1 MKKSFITFVGLA
13 ALAPVWAQ
21 DANVLEASASVQED
35 AASRRVAFQERQA
48 LAEVPRLIEQFN
60 LLAENQDQLG
70 ARLVKVEAG
79 SGDSAELRAEIEQ
92 LRAEVAELR
101 AAVRRDQDA
110 MRREIVDDLTRRL
123 NDITKQMQQNQAQAL
138 AQIQARAEAALQA
151 AEASAKAA
159 REQAEYTKRVASRP
173 PAPAPAA
180 PSSPAARPAAPARPA
195 YSAYY
200 EHVVE
205 AGQTLSFIAKGY
217 DTTVPKI
224 LAANPGLSAAKL
236 RVGQKLIIP
245 AEEQQPAP
253 QKPAPKKRK

>member
-1 MKKSFITFVGLA
+1 MKKTFITLFGLA
-13 ALAPVWAQ
+13 ALAPAWSQ
-21 DANVLEASASVQED
+21 D
-35 AASRRVAFQERQA
+35 AASARLAYQDRQT
-48 LAEVPRLIEQFN
+48 LAEVPRLVQQFDV
-60 LLAENQDQLG
+60 LVENQEQIA
-70 ARLVKVEAG
+70 ARLVKVESG
-79 SGDSAELRAEIEQ
+79 SGDTAELRAEIDK
-92 LRAEVAELR
+92 LRGEIAELR

-123 NDITKQMQQNQAQAL
+123 TGIAQQMQQNQAQSL
-138 AQIQARAEAALQA
+138 AQTQARAESALHA
-151 AEASAKAA
+151 AEAAAKAA

-180 PSSPAARPAAPARPA
+180 PTSPAARPAAPARPA

-245 AEEQQPAP
+245 AEETQQA
-253 QKPAPKKRK
+253 APKKK

>member
-1 MKKSFITFVGLA
+1 MKKSFITLVGLA
-13 ALAPVWAQ
+13 ALVPVWAQ
-21 DANVLEASASVQED
+21 DANVQEASASARMAYQD
-35 AASRRVAFQERQA
+35 RQS

-60 LLAENQDQLG
+60 QLAENQDQLG

-79 SGDSAELRAEIEQ
+79 SGDSAELRAEIEK

-110 MRREIVDDLTRRL
+110 MRREIVEDLTRRL

-138 AQIQARAEAALQA
+138 AQVQARAEAALQA

-173 PAPAPAA
+173 PAPAPAPRASGGAA
-180 PSSPAARPAAPARPA
+180 PAKPAAPAYTGP
-195 YSAYY
+195 YY

-205 AGQTLSFIAKGY
+205 PGQTLSFIAKGFE
-217 DTTVPKI
+217 TSVQKI
-224 LAANPGLSAAKL
+224 LDANPGLKANNL

-245 AEEQQPAP
+245 AEDAQA
-253 QKPAPKKRK
+253 APKKK

>member
-1 MKKSFITFVGLA
+1 MKKSFITLVGLA
-13 ALAPVWAQ
+13 ALVPVWAQ
-21 DANVLEASASVQED
+21 DANVQEASASARMAYQD
-35 AASRRVAFQERQA
+35 RQS

-60 LLAENQDQLG
+60 QLAENQDQLG

-79 SGDSAELRAEIEQ
+79 SGDSAELRAEIEK

-173 PAPAPAA
+173 PAPAPAPRASGGAA
-180 PSSPAARPAAPARPA
+180 PAKPAAPAYTGP
-195 YSAYY
+195 YY

-205 AGQTLSFIAKGY
+205 PGQTLSFIAKGFE
-217 DTTVPKI
+217 TSVQKI
-224 LAANPGLSAAKL
+224 LDANPGLKANNL

-245 AEEQQPAP
+245 AEDAQA
-253 QKPAPKKRK
+253 APKKK

>member
-1 MKKSFITFVGLA
+1 MKKTFITLFGLA
-13 ALAPVWAQ
+13 ALAPAWSQ
-21 DANVLEASASVQED
+21 D
-35 AASRRVAFQERQA
+35 AASARLAYQDRQT
-48 LAEVPRLIEQFN
+48 LAEVPRLVQQFDV
-60 LLAENQDQLG
+60 LVENQEQIA
-70 ARLVKVEAG
+70 ARLVKVESG
-79 SGDSAELRAEIEQ
+79 SGDTAELRAEIDK
-92 LRAEVAELR
+92 LRGEIAELR

-123 NDITKQMQQNQAQAL
+123 TGITQQMQQNQAQAL

-180 PSSPAARPAAPARPA
+180 PTSPAARPAAPAKPAAPA

-245 AEEQQPAP
+245 AEEPQQAAP
-253 QKPAPKKRK
+253 QKPAPRKRK

>member
-123 NDITKQMQQNQAQAL
+123 NDITQQMQQNQAQAL

-173 PAPAPAA
+173 PVPAPAPHVSGGTT
-180 PSSPAARPAAPARPA
+180 PARPAAPAYTGP
-195 YSAYY
+195 YY

-205 AGQTLSFIAKGY
+205 AGQSLSFIAKGFE
-217 DTTVPKI
+217 TSVQKI
-224 LAANPGLSAAKL
+224 LDANPGLKANAL

-245 AEEQQPAP
+245 AEDTS
-253 QKPAPKKRK
+253 KKK

>member
-1 MKKSFITFVGLA
+1 MKKTFITLFGLA
-13 ALAPVWAQ
+13 ALAPAWSQ
-21 DANVLEASASVQED
+21 D
-35 AASRRVAFQERQA
+35 AASARLAYQDRQT
-48 LAEVPRLIEQFN
+48 LAEVPRLVQQFDV
-60 LLAENQDQLG
+60 LVENQEQIA
-70 ARLVKVEAG
+70 ARLVKVESG
-79 SGDSAELRAEIEQ
+79 SGDTAELRAEIDK
-92 LRAEVAELR
+92 LRGEIAELR
-101 AAVRRDQDA
+101 AAVRREQDA

-123 NDITKQMQQNQAQAL
+123 TGITQQMQQNQGQAL

>member
-1 MKKSFITFVGLA
+1 MKKTFVTLIGLT

-21 DANVLEASASVQED
+21 DANVLEASASARTAYQD
-35 AASRRVAFQERQA
+35 RQA
-48 LAEVPRLIEQFN
+48 LAEVPRLIQQFEVLNSNQEQI
-60 LLAENQDQLG
+60 A
-70 ARLVKVEAG
+70 ARLVKVETG
-79 SGDSAELRAEIEQ
+79 SGDSAELRAEIEK

-123 NDITKQMQQNQAQAL
+123 NGISQQMQQNQAQAL

-159 REQAEYTKRVASRP
+159 REQADYTKRVASRSA
-173 PAPAPAA
+173 APAPRASGGAA
-180 PSSPAARPAAPARPA
+180 PAKPAAPAYTGP
-195 YSAYY
+195 YY

-205 AGQTLSFIAKGY
+205 PGQPLSFIAKGFE
-217 DTTVPKI
+217 TTVPKI
-224 LAANPGLSAAKL
+224 LAANPGLKANAL

-245 AEEQQPAP
+245 AEDTQQA
-253 QKPAPKKRK
+253 APKKK

>member
-1 MKKSFITFVGLA
+1 MKKLVITLFGLA
-13 ALAPVWAQ
+13 ALAPTWAQ
-21 DANVLEASASVQED
+21 EAGVLEASASARMAYQD
-35 AASRRVAFQERQA
+35 RQA
-48 LAEVPRLIEQFN
+48 LAEVPRLVQQFEVLVNNQEQI
-60 LLAENQDQLG
+60 A
-70 ARLVKVEAG
+70 ARLVKVETD
-79 SGDSAELRAEIEQ
+79 SGDSSELRAEIDK

-123 NDITKQMQQNQAQAL
+123 NDITQQMQQNQAQSL

-180 PSSPAARPAAPARPA
+180 PRASGGAPAKPAAPVYTGP
-195 YSAYY
+195 YY

-205 AGQTLSFIAKGY
+205 PGQTLSFIAKGFE
-217 DTTVPKI
+217 TTVPKI
-224 LAANPGLSAAKL
+224 LAANPGLKANAL
-236 RVGQKLIIP
+236 RPGQKLIIP
-245 AEEQQPAP
+245 AEDVQQA
-253 QKPAPKKRK
+253 APKKK

>member
-1 MKKSFITFVGLA
+1 MKKTFITLFGLA
-13 ALAPVWAQ
+13 ALAPAWSQ
-21 DANVLEASASVQED
+21 D
-35 AASRRVAFQERQA
+35 AASARLAYQDRQT
-48 LAEVPRLIEQFN
+48 LAEVPRLVQQFDV
-60 LLAENQDQLG
+60 LVENQEQIA
-70 ARLVKVEAG
+70 ARLVKVESG
-79 SGDSAELRAEIEQ
+79 SGDTAELRAEIDK
-92 LRAEVAELR
+92 LRGEIAELR
-101 AAVRRDQDA
+101 AAVRREQDA

-123 NDITKQMQQNQAQAL
+123 TGITQQMQQNQAQAL

-180 PSSPAARPAAPARPA
+180 PTSTAARPAAPARPA

-224 LAANPGLSAAKL
+224 LAANPGLNAAKL

-245 AEEQQPAP
+245 AEEPQQAAP
-253 QKPAPKKRK
+253 QKPAPRKRK

>member
-1 MKKSFITFVGLA
+1 MKKTFITLFGLA
-13 ALAPVWAQ
+13 ALAPAWSQ
-21 DANVLEASASVQED
+21 D
-35 AASRRVAFQERQA
+35 AASARLAYQDRQT
-48 LAEVPRLIEQFN
+48 LAEVPRLVQQFDV
-60 LLAENQDQLG
+60 LVENQEQIA
-70 ARLVKVEAG
+70 ARLVKVESD
-79 SGDSAELRAEIEQ
+79 SGDTAELRAEIDK
-92 LRAEVAELR
+92 LRGEIAELR
-101 AAVRRDQDA
+101 AAVRREQDA

-123 NDITKQMQQNQAQAL
+123 TGITQQMQQNQGQAL
-138 AQIQARAEAALQA
+138 AQIQARAESALQA

-173 PAPAPAA
+173 PAPAA

-245 AEEQQPAP
+245 AEEPQQSAP
-253 QKPAPKKRK
+253 QKPASRKRK

>member
-1 MKKSFITFVGLA
+1 MKKSFVVLFGLA
-13 ALAPVWAQ
+13 ALASVCAQ
-21 DANVLEASASVQED
+21 DAASARL
-35 AASRRVAFQERQA
+35 AYQERQA
-48 LAEVPRLIEQFN
+48 LDEVPRLVKQFDV
-60 LLAENQDQLG
+60 LVENQEQIA
-70 ARLVKVEAG
+70 ARLVKVESG
-79 SGDSAELRAEIEQ
+79 SGDSAELRAEIDK
-92 LRAEVAELR
+92 LRGEIAELR

-110 MRREIVDDLTRRL
+110 MRREIVDDLMRRL
-123 NDITKQMQQNQAQAL
+123 TGITQQMQQNQAQAL
-138 AQIQARAEAALQA
+138 AQIQARAEAALNA
-151 AEASAKAA
+151 AEAAAKAA
-159 REQAEYTKRVASRP
+159 REQADYTKRVASRP

-180 PSSPAARPAAPARPA
+180 RPAAPAKPAAPA

-205 AGQTLSFIAKGY
+205 SGQTLSFIAKGY
-217 DTTVPKI
+217 DTTVQKI

>member
-1 MKKSFITFVGLA
+1 MKKSFITFVGLV

-21 DANVLEASASVQED
+21 DGTVLEASAG
-35 AASRRVAFQERQA
+35 ARMAYQERQA
-48 LAEVPRLIEQFN
+48 LAEVPRLVQQFEV
-60 LLAENQDQLG
+60 LANNQDQIA
-70 ARLVKVEAG
+70 ARLVKVESG
-79 SGDSAELRAEIEQ
+79 SGDSAELRAEIEK

-110 MRREIVDDLTRRL
+110 MRREIVEDLTRRL
-123 NDITKQMQQNQAQAL
+123 NGISQQMQQNQTQAL

-173 PAPAPAA
+173 PAPAPASPTARPPA
-180 PSSPAARPAAPARPA
+180 PARPAAPA

-205 AGQTLSFIAKGY
+205 SGQTLSFIAKGY
-217 DTTVPKI
+217 DTTVQKI